1 MLSSILPQGLVLAS
15 IQQGDYVGF
24 TFFIGS
30 MAMMAATVFF
40 FVQMT
45 RVQGKWKDSM
55 LVAGLITFI
64 AAVHYFYMRDFWAE
78 TGTSPTEFR
87 YIDWILTVP
96 LMCVEFYLILR
107 VVGAKSSLLWKM
119 IFYSVWMLVAGYL
132 GETVFRDQSIIWGTI
147 STIGYVGILYEVWFG
162 GARQLAAS
170 ASDGRILKAI
180 KALGWFVFAGWA
192 IYPIGYMCIEGG
204 FLDGVLPLTALDIFY
219 NIGDAIN
226 KIGFGLVIYSLAI
239 SQSPGT
245 EALTNPDMVEDT
257 DPQLRQRTVTQ
268 NRVVS

>member
-1 MLSSILPQGLVLAS
+1 MEFLLSLPSLFLAT
-15 IQQGDYVGF
+15 IQSGDYVGF

-40 FVQMT
+40 FFQFTQVE
-45 RVQGKWKDSM
+45 GKWKDSM
-55 LVAGLITFI
+55 LIAGLITFI

-107 VVGAKSSLLWKM
+107 AVGAKQSLLWKM
-119 IFYSVWMLVAGYL
+119 IGYSLLMLIAGYL
-132 GETVFRDQSIIWGTI
+132 GETVFRSQSILWGVI
-147 STIGYVGILYEVWFG
+147 STIGYVGIFYEAWFG
-162 GARQLAAS
+162 SAKQLAVNS
-170 ASDGRILKAI
+170 NDPKLLGAI

-192 IYPIGYMCIEGG
+192 IYPIGYMTIPGG
-204 FLDGVLPLTALDIFY
+204 FLDGVLPATALDLCY

-226 KIGFGLVIYSLAI
+226 KIGFGLVIYTLA
-239 SQSPGT
+239 
-245 EALTNPDMVEDT
+245 
-257 DPQLRQRTVTQ
+257 
-268 NRVVS
+268 VSNSK